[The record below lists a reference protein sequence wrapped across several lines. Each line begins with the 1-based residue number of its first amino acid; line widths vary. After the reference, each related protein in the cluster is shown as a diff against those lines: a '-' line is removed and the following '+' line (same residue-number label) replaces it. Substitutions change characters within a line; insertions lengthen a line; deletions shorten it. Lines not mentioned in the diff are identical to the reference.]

1 MIPEFELDR
10 REVRSAFERA
20 AATYDEAAVLQRE
33 IAGRLLERLDYVR
46 LSPVRV
52 LDAGCGTRAAA
63 AGGWRAWG
71 NAAATW
77 PAISRSCRWPT
88 LPSTW

>member
-52 LDAGCGTRAAA
+52 LDVARRPVMIHPVLVQRPQQGHGQQGDQGRGA
-63 AGGWRAWG
+63 
-71 NAAATW
+71 
-77 PAISRSCRWPT
+77 
-88 LPSTW
+88 